1 MMVFGEELNQSKRK
15 IDPNPNPNPKSKG
28 IGAHLTALVGSAT
41 VAGTPSSSMKCS
53 GKGSRPQSLVVTQK
67 PT

>member
-28 IGAHLTALVGSAT
+28 IGAHLATLVGSAT
-41 VAGTPSSSMKCS
+41 VAA
-53 GKGSRPQSLVVTQK
+53 GKGSRPQSRVVTQK